1 LKKEWWTV
9 KAPGMFMNRTF
20 TKSPVNVSAGKK
32 LSSETMKGR
41 VYESNLG
48 DLHNINTYKKIQLIV
63 DDTAS
68 GENKTCLT
76 NFHGFDT
83 TKDHINSLI
92 MKWHTLIETFVDC
105 KTTDGFLLRLFPIAF
120 TQRNKYQLRA
130 TTYAQVSQVKQIRR
144 QMRQITARFISKHT
158 LKDCVNGLIHEN
170 LAKEMTDAAKKIF
183 PIKHCIIRKVKT
195 IKRPRY
201 DGNNIIY
208 ILMYF

>member
-1 LKKEWWTV
+1 
-9 KAPGMFMNRTF
+9 MNRSF

-32 LSSETMKGR
+32 LSSDTMKGR

-48 DLHNINTYKKIQLIV
+48 DLHNINSYKKIQLIV

-68 GENKTCLT
+68 GENKTALT
-76 NFHGFDT
+76 NFHGIDT
-83 TKDHINSLI
+83 TKDHLCSLI
-92 MKWHTLIETFVDC
+92 MKWHSLIETFVDV

-130 TTYAQVSQVKQIRR
+130 TTYAQVSQIKQIRKR
-144 QMRQITARFISKHT
+144 MREIIAKFVSRHT
-158 LKDCVNGLIHEN
+158 LKDVVNNLIHET
-170 LAKEMTDAAKKIF
+170 LSKEMTDAAKKIF

-201 DGNNIIY
+201 DSNKIIY
-208 ILMYF
+208 F

>member
-1 LKKEWWTV
+1 
-9 KAPGMFMNRTF
+9 MFMNRSS

-32 LSSETMKGR
+32 LSSDNMKGR

-48 DLHNINTYKKIQLIV
+48 DLHNINSYKKIQLIV

-68 GENKTCLT
+68 GENKTALT
-76 NFHGFDT
+76 NFHGIDT
-83 TKDHINSLI
+83 TKDHLCSLI
-92 MKWHTLIETFVDC
+92 MKWHSLIETFVDV

-130 TTYAQVSQVKQIRR
+130 TTYAQVSQIKQIRKR
-144 QMRQITARFISKHT
+144 MREIIAKFVSRHT
-158 LKDCVNGLIHEN
+158 LKDVVNNLIHET
-170 LAKEMTDAAKKIF
+170 LSKEMTDAAKKIF

-201 DGNNIIY
+201 DSNKIIY
-208 ILMYF
+208 F